1 MPRTSCSAL
10 GPRPSSSPG
19 SNARAIPSRSTWS
32 TTRCPQWSAI
42 GSTPIDH
49 AGHVAI
55 LMDES
60 WPAQEARRAPHGMI
74 ATVNPLASA
83 AGLRILRHG
92 GNAVDAA
99 IAAGAVPTAGQAFS
113 GQLGGDGF
121 MFVATPRPNTVT
133 ASNRR
138 GAAPPAPPLGAV

>member
-10 GPRPSSSPG
+10 GRRTSRWPG
-19 SNARAIPSRSTWS
+19 SSARATPSRSTWS
-32 TTRCPQWSAI
+32 TTR
-42 GSTPIDH
+42 STPWCAVGWTRIDH

-99 IAAGAVPTAGQAFS
+99 IAAGAVLTGVEPFS
-113 GQLGGDGF
+113 
-121 MFVATPRPNTVT
+121 RPL
-133 ASNRR
+133 R
-138 GAAPPAPPLGAV
+138 GRALLLIAQSGPH